1 MFDELNDDWIQKFD
15 EKDRLYKDFY
25 PEDIYFI
32 NFQIIYLN
40 TLNEIEKVKFESFL
54 LSNQNTVTREE
65 LIRMIKDHNIENN
78 KKYKLFSLLKFN
90 LDLEIEDLKPF
101 LYDSKPI
108 FHLNTISSIDNIT
121 FKPTITM
128 FQDLNEIIIIFQ
140 LPSQKNNFTKRIY
153 MHNPSNKKTIKKRYK
168 D

>member
-78 KKYKLFSLLKFN
+78 KK
-90 LDLEIEDLKPF
+90 
-101 LYDSKPI
+101 
-108 FHLNTISSIDNIT
+108 
-121 FKPTITM
+121 
-128 FQDLNEIIIIFQ
+128 
-140 LPSQKNNFTKRIY
+140 
-153 MHNPSNKKTIKKRYK
+153 
-168 D
+168 